1 MLQPPRVRAFPE
13 PRTLI
18 TIAIA
23 AAAAGSAVALAVR
36 QGWTERLDA
45 ALLFAVRGSGAGQQ
59 PFGPLWF
66 QEAVRDV
73 TALGSMIVLSFVVLG
88 ATAYFMAS
96 ARYRL
101 AGLVLGSS
109 LAATAYSTA
118 LKLVFA
124 RPRPDMIEHGMATF
138 TASFPSGHALLSAA
152 ILLTSGGL
160 LAFAA
165 RRPKERWVIG
175 GAAVLLTS
183 LVGISRI
190 YLGVHWPSDVL
201 AGWLFGT
208 VWASLTLLLART
220 LYPQGSQT
228 SGYE

>member
-1 MLQPPRVRAFPE
+1 MLQPPRVRAFPQ

-18 TIAIA
+18 AIA
-23 AAAAGSAVALAVR
+23 VAAAIAGSVVALAVR
-36 QGWTERLDA
+36 QGWTDQIDA
-45 ALLFAVRGSGAGQQ
+45 ALLFAVRGSGAGQP
-59 PFGPLWF
+59 PFGPVWF

-118 LKLVFA
+118 LKLMFDRA
-124 RPRPDMIEHGMATF
+124 RPDVVDHGMATF

-165 RRPKERWVIG
+165 RRQKERWVIG
-175 GAAVLLTS
+175 GAAILLTT
-183 LVGISRI
+183 LVGLSRI

-220 LYPQGSQT
+220 LYPQGQST
-228 SGYE
+228 HYE

>member
-1 MLQPPRVRAFPE
+1 MLKPPRVRAFPSA
-13 PRTLI
+13 RTLI
-18 TIAIA
+18 LIAAVAATAGTGVAIA
-23 AAAAGSAVALAVR
+23 VAND
-36 QGWTERLDA
+36 WTGRFDE
-45 ALLFAVRGSGAGQQ
+45 ALLFLIRGSGAGGK

-66 QEAVRDV
+66 HEAVRDV
-73 TALGSMIVLSFVVLG
+73 TALGSMIVLAIVVLG

-101 AGLVLGSS
+101 ASLVLGSS

-118 LKLVFA
+118 LKVGFS
-124 RPRPDMIEHGMATF
+124 RERPDIVDHGMATF

-152 ILLTSGGL
+152 ILLTNGGL

-165 RRPKERWVIG
+165 RTRNERIVIG
-175 GAAVLLTS
+175 VAAVLLTT
-183 LVGISRI
+183 LVGLSRI
-190 YLGVHWPSDVL
+190 FLGVHWPSDVI

-220 LYPQGSQT
+220 LYPQPPSLP
-228 SGYE
+228 YD